1 MTHNRKKNHINKDK
15 RTMRIK
21 VLLMSLL
28 LAAVSQVMAQ
38 STGQVGGRVLN
49 EYGEPVIGAQVKLK
63 GKNVGTVTDLNGE
76 FVLPKAKPGETLVIT
91 YIGMETTTIKAAAK
105 MKISMHTQESEL
117 DEVIVVAF
125 GEQKK
130 SSFTGSAGVVKGDQL
145 EKNSLPMYSVD

>member
-1 MTHNRKKNHINKDK
+1 MFFSKKKDNRFPVTHNRKKNHINKEK

-63 GKNVGTVTDLNGE
+63 GKNVGTVTDLNPS
-76 FVLPKAKPGETLVIT
+76 LTL
-91 YIGMETTTIKAAAK
+91 
-105 MKISMHTQESEL
+105 
-117 DEVIVVAF
+117 
-125 GEQKK
+125 
-130 SSFTGSAGVVKGDQL
+130 
-145 EKNSLPMYSVD
+145 